1 MSTNTDIT
9 IVGAGIIGLAT
20 GMELLKRRPS
30 LKLKILEKEQQ
41 IGVHQTGHNSGVIHS
56 GIYYAP
62 GSLKARLCV
71 EGGRALMAFCEDRGI
86 PFERCGKVIVATEE
100 SELGRLDDLHQRG
113 IANGVPGLEMIGR
126 ERLHELEPHA
136 AGIKALYS
144 PNTSIINYSQVA
156 AAYADEVRAK
166 GGEILTGRE
175 VVAITPR
182 ADEIVVETKLSE
194 VRTRHLITCGG
205 LYSDRL
211 AAMTGAP
218 KDPRIVPFRGD
229 YWVLRGERRDLCR
242 GLIYP
247 VPDPA
252 LPFLGVHFTK
262 RWDGAVWAG
271 PNAVLALAREGY
283 RRTDLNLGED
293 LSLLGDPGF
302 WKMARQWWRTGLDEL
317 YRDFVKPGYLKAMQ
331 RYVPEVRSE
340 DIEPGPSGVRAQA
353 LDANGALVDDFV
365 VHRQANAIHVRNAP
379 SPAATSSLAIAGL
392 IVDQA
397 EEAFSLPV
405 AS

>member
-1 MSTNTDIT
+1 MSTQADVT
-9 IVGAGIIGLAT
+9 IVGAGIVGLAT
-20 GMELLKRRPS
+20 AMELLKRHPSIS
-30 LKLKILEKEQQ
+30 LKVLEKEQQ
-41 IGVHQTGHNSGVIHS
+41 IGLHQTGHNSGVIHS
-56 GIYYAP
+56 GIYYTP

-71 EGGRALMAFCEDRGI
+71 EGGRALMTFCDEHGI
-86 PFERCGKVIVATEE
+86 PFDRCGKVIVATEE

-113 IANGVPGLEMIGR
+113 IANAVPGLEMIGP
-126 ERLHELEPHA
+126 ERLRELEPHA
-136 AGIKALYS
+136 AGIKALFS
-144 PNTSIINYSQVA
+144 PNTAIIDFNKVA
-156 AAYADEVRAK
+156 AAYADEVRNR

-175 VVAITPR
+175 VVAINQR
-182 ADEIVVETKLSE
+182 GDRLVVETKLSE
-194 VRTRHLITCGG
+194 VPTRHLITCGG

-229 YWVLRGERRDLCR
+229 YWVLRGERRELVR

-271 PNAVLALAREGY
+271 PTRSLPSPGKDTGELTLISARIFRCSRPRVLENGTPMVAYGV
-283 RRTDLNLGED
+283 
-293 LSLLGDPGF
+293 
-302 WKMARQWWRTGLDEL
+302 DEL

-331 RYVPEVRSE
+331 RYVPDVRSE

-353 LDANGALVDDFV
+353 LDSDGRLVDDFV
-365 VHRQANAIHVRNAP
+365 VHQQANAIHVRNAP
-379 SPAATSSLAIAGL
+379 SPAATSSLAIAGV
-392 IVDQA
+392 IVDKA
-397 EEAFSLPV
+397 EEAFALPV